1 MNNKLIITAGV
12 IATIL
17 ISQPALAKKDN
28 KPTEASFNKI
38 DKNSDGHLSLEEF
51 SNRGKKGKK
60 VSAKKSKK
68 AQKKFKKTD
77 TNKDEQISLAE
88 FIA

>member
-51 SNRGKKGKK
+51 SNRGKK